1 MCALDFDLF
10 NLTKGDTTAERDGVL
25 FGSGAPP
32 DFFQRGGH
40 VGATKNIAGAQ
51 PKNNF
56 QFYYA
61 VVRYRL
67 LEKYGKNYCK
77 KRIICLGNFLLIV
90 VVITEN
96 GHI

>member
-1 MCALDFDLF
+1 MTFSTS
-10 NLTKGDTTAERDGVL
+10 LTRDGVL

-40 VGATKNIAGAQ
+40 VGATKNIAGAH
-51 PKNNF
+51 PKNNY

-61 VVRYRL
+61 AVRYRL